1 MDSKYPCHIFFNGG
15 IDVDVIK
22 VTQDTS
28 LSFATAIE
36 QKDRIVNKETT
47 TLFNTFDENLDMKY
61 NPPVKDAQALSTVS
75 IYRQNPGQ
83 TYWNFICTLEQGKIH
98 FYDYNIV
105 NDEYY
110 HYLAAIQRQTVDGP
124 QYELYENK
132 MNDLDNGP
140 SVFHRAR
147 WKTWS
152 ITNIRESETIPNT
165 YEQFGYVWNLD
176 CNIESED
183 VTQNTSVTSW
193 DTLGRF
199 PKISVGKKNYDS
211 MTFTGLLGN
220 VMEYTKIGEKTVING
235 GIPKTE
241 YTFEKKYGYT
251 ERFAD
256 NANLD
261 KEPKDGDMLQ
271 NYPNINKYPSADY
284 TEFATV
290 RYANEMEKLL
300 AWKEFVN
307 DGNLKLLKDLKGNS
321 WIVMITENPNFKID
335 NRPFCAPT
343 TVSFQWQEVEDIAN
357 NAIVNLV
364 DS

>member
-1 MDSKYPCHIFFNGG
+1 MANVDKPCRVFFNGG

-22 VTQDTS
+22 VSQDVS
-28 LSFATAIE
+28 LTFQQAIDL
-36 QKDRIVNKETT
+36 KDKIENDDLVN
-47 TLFNTFDENLDMKY
+47 LFNTFDENLDANY
-61 NPPVKDAQALSTVS
+61 HPPVEDREALSTVS

-110 HYLAAIQRQTVDGP
+110 HYLAAIQRQTSDGP

-132 MNDLDNGP
+132 VNGQQDGP
-140 SVFHRAR
+140 PVFHRAR

-152 ITNIRESETIPNT
+152 ITNIRKSETIPNT

-220 VMEYTKIGEKTVING
+220 VMEYTKITEVQTNDLIS
-235 GIPKTE
+235 KTE
-241 YTFEKKYGYT
+241 YKLEKKYGYT

-261 KEPKDGDMLQ
+261 KEAKEGDKLQ
-271 NYPNINKYPSADY
+271 YYNLTKYPSPDY
-284 TEFATV
+284 TEFASV

-321 WIVMITENPNFKID
+321 WIVMITENPQFNID

-343 TVSFQWQEVEDIAN
+343 TISFNWQEVEDIAN
-357 NAIVNLV
+357 NAIVNLI